1 MRGPGL
7 FLEGTP
13 NSSSKGGTHTH
24 VDVVRRTRSMQ
35 VTQKRCRQSFTTRV
49 SFSTPATQH
58 ARGGVSHNSS
68 NDTPLKGKN
77 TALALHSPRQIG
89 HRVSSRMAS

>member
-1 MRGPGL
+1 
-7 FLEGTP
+7 
-13 NSSSKGGTHTH
+13 
-24 VDVVRRTRSMQ
+24 MQ

-58 ARGGVSHNSS
+58 AAGVSAKTRASAHPSQ
-68 NDTPLKGKN
+68 GKN
-77 TALALHSPRQIG
+77 TVFALHSPRQIG